1 VTIKNWFLILPLLP
15 VSTWR
20 HQMQAK
26 DASASH
32 AIFLADCV
40 YDICA
45 GAGEVAAQLTA
56 EIMRIE

>member
-1 VTIKNWFLILPLLP
+1 
-15 VSTWR
+15 
-20 HQMQAK
+20 MQAK